1 MPLSNGTRFGAYE
14 IISSVGAGGM
24 GEVYRARDARLQRD
38 VAIKILPEALSHDRS
53 AVSRFQREAQA
64 ASALNHPHILSI
76 YEVGRAEERDYIAME
91 LIAGETLRDRIARDR
106 ELPSMLDILIQ
117 VGDALSRAHEASI
130 VHRDLKP
137 DNIMV
142 TPDGYAKVLDFGL
155 AKLLLRG
162 VDSEAATE
170 VAPRETTAETRIGTF
185 IGTAGYASPE
195 QARGELVDARSDI
208 FSFGCIAFEAMTGER
223 AFRGD
228 TALQTLTLIATVDP
242 APLRKL
248 NPRVPAVLQRI
259 VSRCL
264 AKNRDDRYPSM
275 NDAVVALRRVR
286 DGLREG
292 GARRLPV
299 LTQLTFDK
307 AIEQFPAISPDGAR
321 VVFSRD
327 VGRVRKL
334 FLTVVSE
341 GGEEPITDGPH
352 DDIQPAWSPAGDKLL
367 FVRSR
372 EPHARVEPSDVFG
385 RYVGGDVWLLDLAT
399 GKTSLVVSDAANPSW
414 SPDGARIAFDA
425 RLSGAWRIWLADA
438 RGRNPVQATTD
449 SSDAIH
455 HVRPRWSPDGRRIV
469 FQNLEGTK
477 FDVRVADLETK
488 KMTWVT
494 NDYTMDLHPVWSPDG
509 EAIYFSSYRGGG
521 INVWRIPVDDD
532 GTPLGSMEQVTAG
545 PGHDVDL
552 DVAQSGR
559 LVCAI
564 LKQNADIWR
573 LPVDPS
579 TGAATGAPEPVIATT
594 RENTRGAWSPDGAS
608 IAFSSDRSGAMNL
621 WLLDGSDG
629 RAGRTRPITRGAGS
643 DYQPNWSPDGRT
655 LAFFSGRA
663 GALDIW
669 RVDVAGGEMTQLT
682 HGEGV
687 NINPFFSPDGARIAF
702 QSDRDGRLELWS
714 MNADGSD
721 VRQLTEAGVAGH
733 FVRWTRGGTRIIFRS
748 PTGPK
753 ARTMSVPAGGGDAVP
768 TAEVIGGAHMSLS
781 PDESMIMDVVGH
793 RVLWVSPLAGGEAR
807 KVFEFD
813 DADSR
818 IDYPV
823 WSPDGR
829 WILFDRFTPHS
840 GDVWMVEP

>member
-1 MPLSNGTRFGAYE
+1 MPIANGTHLGAYE
-14 IISSVGAGGM
+14 IVGPVGAGGM
-24 GEVYRARDARLQRD
+24 GEVYRARDVRLQRD
-38 VAIKILPEALSHDRS
+38 VAIKILPEALSQDRS

-91 LIAGETLRDRIARDR
+91 LVAGETLRDRIARDR
-106 ELPSMLDILIQ
+106 DLPSMLDILIQ
-117 VGDALSRAHEASI
+117 VGDALARAHEANI

-155 AKLLLRG
+155 AKLILRP
-162 VDSEAATE
+162 VDSEAATQ
-170 VAPRETTAETRIGTF
+170 VITDETRIGVF
-185 IGTAGYASPE
+185 VGTAAYASPE
-195 QARGELVDARSDI
+195 QARGEHVDARSDI
-208 FSFGCIAFEAMTGER
+208 FSFGCIAFESVTGER
-223 AFRGD
+223 AFRGE
-228 TALQTLTLIATVDP
+228 TALQTLTQIATVEP
-242 APLRKL
+242 PPLRKF
-248 NPRVPAVLQRI
+248 NPKAPADLQRI

-264 AKNRDDRYPSM
+264 AKKREDRYQSM

-292 GARRLPV
+292 GPRRLPV
-299 LTQLTFDK
+299 LAQLTFDK
-307 AIEQFPAISPDGAR
+307 AVEQFPAISADGAR
-321 VVFSRD
+321 VIFSRD
-327 VGRVRKL
+327 AGKVRKL
-334 FLTVVSE
+334 FLTVISE
-341 GGEEPITDGPH
+341 GGEEPLTDGAH

-372 EPHARVEPSDVFG
+372 EPDTRVEPSDVFG

-399 GKTSLVVSDAANPSW
+399 RKTNLVVSDAANPSW
-414 SPDGARIAFDA
+414 SPSGTRIAFDA
-425 RLSGAWRIWLADA
+425 RWSGPTRIWVADA
-438 RGRNPVQATTD
+438 RGRNAEQVTTD
-449 SSDAIH
+449 GTDSRH
-455 HVRPRWSPDGRRIV
+455 HLRPRWSPDGRGIV

-477 FDVRVADLETK
+477 FDIRAIDLWTKNVA
-488 KMTWVT
+488 WVT
-494 NDYTMDLHPVWSPDG
+494 DDYTMDLHPVWSADG

-521 INVWRIPVDDD
+521 INIWRIPVETN
-532 GTPLGSMEQVTAG
+532 GTPIGAMEQVTAG

-552 DVAQSGR
+552 DISQSGR

-573 LPVDPS
+573 LPVDPA

-594 RENTRGAWSPDGAS
+594 RENSRGAWSPDGAA
-608 IAFSSDRSGAMNL
+608 IAFSSDRGGAMNL
-621 WLLDGSDG
+621 WLLDCSDS

-643 DYQPNWSPDGRT
+643 DYQPNWSPDART
-655 LAFFSGRA
+655 LAFFSGRG

-687 NINPFFSPDGARIAF
+687 NINPFWSPDGARIAF
-702 QSDRDGRLELWS
+702 QSDRDGRLEVWV
-714 MNADGSD
+714 MNADGSNA
-721 VRQLTEAGVAGH
+721 RQVTDAGVMGH
-733 FVRWTRGGTRIIFRS
+733 FLRWSHDGQRIVFRS

-753 ARTMSVPAGGGDAVP
+753 ARTMSVAIAGGDAEP
-768 TAEVIGGAHMSLS
+768 TAEVIGGSHMSLS
-781 PDESMIMDVVGH
+781 PDQSMIMDVVGH
-793 RVLWVSPLAGGEAR
+793 RVLWVSPLNGGAPR

-813 DADSR
+813 DADGR
-818 IDYPV
+818 MDYPV

-829 WILFDRFTPHS
+829 WVLFDRFTPHS

>member
-1 MPLSNGTRFGAYE
+1 MPLASGTRFGVYE
-14 IISSVGAGGM
+14 IVCPIGAGGM

-38 VAIKILPEALSHDRS
+38 VAIKILPEALSQDRS

-91 LIAGETLRDRIARDR
+91 FVSGETLRDRIARDR
-106 ELPSMLDILIQ
+106 DLASMLDILIQ
-117 VGDALSRAHEASI
+117 VGDALARAHEASI

-137 DNIMV
+137 DNVMV
-142 TPDGYAKVLDFGL
+142 TPDGYAKILDFGL
-155 AKLLLRG
+155 AKLLLRS
-162 VDSEAATE
+162 VDSEAKTE
-170 VAPRETTAETRIGTF
+170 VAPRDTTAETRIGTF

-195 QARGELVDARSDI
+195 QARGEAVDARSDI
-208 FSFGCIAFEAMTGER
+208 FSFGCIAFEAVTGHR
-223 AFRGD
+223 AFRGES
-228 TALQTLTLIATVDP
+228 ALQTLMLIATADP
-242 APLRKL
+242 PPLRKF
-248 NPRVPAVLQRI
+248 NARTPAELQRI

-264 AKNRDDRYPSM
+264 AKPRDSRYASM
-275 NDAVVALRRVR
+275 NDVVVALRAVR
-286 DGLREG
+286 ERLRDN

-307 AIEQFPAISPDGAR
+307 AIEQFPAISADGAR

-327 VGRVRKL
+327 AGKVRKL
-334 FLTVVSE
+334 VLTVVSE
-341 GGEEPITDGPH
+341 GGEEPLTDGPH

-372 EPHARVEPSDVFG
+372 EPNARVEPSDVFG
-385 RYVGGDVWLLDLAT
+385 RYSGGDIWLLDLAT
-399 GKTSLVVSDAANPSW
+399 SKASLVVSDASNPAW

-425 RLSGAWRIWLADA
+425 RWSGAWRIWIADA
-438 RGRNPVQATTD
+438 RGRNPLQATSD
-449 SSDAIH
+449 SSDVVH
-455 HVRPRWSPDGRRIV
+455 HVRPRWSPDGERIV

-477 FDVRVADLETK
+477 FDVRVVDLATSAL
-488 KMTWVT
+488 TWVT
-494 NDYTMDLHPVWSPDG
+494 NDYTTDLHPVWAPSG

-521 INVWRIPVDDD
+521 INIWRMPVDAD

-552 DVAQSGR
+552 DVAASGR

-579 TGAATGAPEPVIATT
+579 TGAAAGAPEPVIATT
-594 RENTRGAWSPDGAS
+594 RENTRGAWSPDGSS

-621 WLLDGSDG
+621 WLLDGS
-629 RAGRTRPITRGAGS
+629 GRTRPITRGAGS
-643 DYQPNWSPDGRT
+643 DYQPNWSPDGRA
-655 LAFFSGRA
+655 LAFFSGRG
-663 GALDIW
+663 GALDVW
-669 RVDVAGGEMTQLT
+669 RVDVASGEMQQLT

-687 NINPFFSPDGARIAF
+687 NINPFFSPDGGRIAF
-702 QSDRDGRLELWS
+702 QSDRDGRLEMWV

-721 VRQLTEAGVAGH
+721 VRQLTDVGVGGH
-733 FVRWTRGGTRIIFRS
+733 FLRWSPDGQRIVFRS

-753 ARTMSVPAGGGDAVP
+753 PRTMSVPAAGGDAQP
-768 TAEVIGGAHMSLS
+768 TAEVIGGAHMSFS
-781 PDESMIMDVVGH
+781 PDQSMIMDVVGH
-793 RVLWVSPLAGGEAR
+793 RTLWVSPLQGGAPR

>member
-1 MPLSNGTRFGAYE
+1 MPLPAGTRVGAYE
-14 IISSVGAGGM
+14 IVGPVGSGGM

-38 VAIKILPEALSHDRS
+38 VAIKVLPQALSQDRS

-76 YEVGRAEERDYIAME
+76 YEVGRVEERDYIVME
-91 LIAGETLRDRIARDR
+91 LVAGETLRDRIARDR
-106 ELPSMLDILIQ
+106 TLAPMLDILIQ
-117 VGDALSRAHEASI
+117 IGDALGRAHEASI

-142 TPDGYAKVLDFGL
+142 TPDGYAKILDFGL
-155 AKLLLRG
+155 AKLIVG
-162 VDSEAATE
+162 NPDTEAPTAVATG
-170 VAPRETTAETRIGTF
+170 ETRVGTF
-185 IGTAGYASPE
+185 VGTVGYASPE
-195 QARGELVDARSDI
+195 QARGETVDARSDI
-208 FSFGCIAFEAMTGER
+208 FSFGCIAFEAVTGQR
-223 AFRGD
+223 AFRAE
-228 TALQTLTLIATVDP
+228 TALQTLTQIATVDP
-242 APLRKL
+242 PPLRKF
-248 NPRVPAVLQRI
+248 NARAPADLQR
-259 VSRCL
+259 VVTRCL
-264 AKNRDDRYPSM
+264 AKEPKDRWASM
-275 NDAVVALRRVR
+275 NDVVVALRRVR
-286 DGLREG
+286 DGMREG

-327 VGRVRKL
+327 IGKVRKL
-334 FLTVVSE
+334 FLTTISD
-341 GGEEPITDGPH
+341 GAEEPLTDGAH
-352 DDIQPAWSPAGDKLL
+352 DDIQPAWAPSGDKLL

-399 GKTSLVVSDAANPSW
+399 RKTALVASDAANPSW
-414 SPDGARIAFDA
+414 SPDGARIAFDGQW
-425 RLSGAWRIWLADA
+425 SGAWRIWIADA
-438 RGRNPVQATTD
+438 RGRNPEQATGD
-449 SSDAIH
+449 STDAIH
-455 HVRPRWSPDGRRIV
+455 HLRPRWSPDGRRIV
-469 FQNLEGTK
+469 FNNFEGTK

-488 KMTWVT
+488 RMTWVT
-494 NDYTMDLHPVWSPDG
+494 DDYTMDLHPVWAPAGD
-509 EAIYFSSYRGGG
+509 AVYFSSYRGGG
-521 INVWRIPVDDD
+521 INIWRMPVDDD
-532 GTPLGSMEQVTAG
+532 GTPIGAMEQVTAG

-573 LPVDPS
+573 LPVDPE
-579 TGAATGAPEPVIATT
+579 TGAAAGAPEPVVATT
-594 RENTRGAWSPDGAS
+594 RENSRGAWSPDGTS

-621 WLLDGSDG
+621 WLLDAG
-629 RAGRTRPITRGAGS
+629 GRTRPITRGAGS

-655 LAFFSGRA
+655 WAFFSGRG

-669 RVDVAGGEMTQLT
+669 RADVATGEMMQLT
-682 HGEGV
+682 HGEGCS
-687 NINPFFSPDGARIAF
+687 INPFFSPDGARIAF
-702 QSDRDGRLELWS
+702 QSDRDGRLEVWV

-721 VRQLTEAGVAGH
+721 VRQLTQMGVAGH
-733 FVRWTRGGTRIIFRS
+733 FLRWSRDGARIFFRC

-753 ARTMSVPAGGGDAVP
+753 ARTMTVPAAGGDPEP
-768 TAEVIGGAHMSLS
+768 TAEVQGGAHMSLS
-781 PDESMIMDVVGH
+781 PDQSMIMDVVGH
-793 RVLWVSPLAGGEAR
+793 RVLWVSPLGGGAPR
-807 KVFEFD
+807 KVFELD

-829 WILFDRFTPHS
+829 WVLFDRFTPHS